1 MLKFK
6 IPENSSLIGMTMLE
20 IGPKLKVDVMICAV
34 ERDGEIYIPK
44 GDFAL
49 QKKDVVSMITDPKT
63 ANTSGKGCDD
73 HWRRYDRVLSGEDAY
88 ADGNRYQIDRTEK
101 GSL

>member
-1 MLKFK
+1 
-6 IPENSSLIGMTMLE
+6 MLE

-63 ANTSGKGCDD
+63 ASNFFKKIGIETHQVKDAMTLAAIRPRFI
-73 HWRRYDRVLSGEDAY
+73 WRRCLCRWELIS
-88 ADGNRYQIDRTEK
+88 N
-101 GSL
+101 